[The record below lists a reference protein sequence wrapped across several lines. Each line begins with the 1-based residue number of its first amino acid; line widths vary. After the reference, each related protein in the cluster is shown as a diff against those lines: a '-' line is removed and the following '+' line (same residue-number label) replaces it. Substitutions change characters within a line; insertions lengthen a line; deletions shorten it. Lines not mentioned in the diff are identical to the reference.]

1 MIHQTVLQE
10 LFAFKNV
17 SFGIFGDMVIDRGVL
32 ASWVFASTGRG
43 SIVVLW
49 NSL

>member
-17 SFGIFGDMVIDRGVL
+17 SFRIFGDMVIDRV
-32 ASWVFASTGRG
+32 VFGFFQH
-43 SIVVLW
+43 W
-49 NSL
+49 